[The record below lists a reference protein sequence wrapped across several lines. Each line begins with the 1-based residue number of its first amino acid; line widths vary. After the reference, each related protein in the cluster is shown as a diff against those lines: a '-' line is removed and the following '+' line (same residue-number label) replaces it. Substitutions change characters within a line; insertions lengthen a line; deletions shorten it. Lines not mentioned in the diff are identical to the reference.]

1 MKAIFICK
9 PATLEDV
16 KTVSARQKELH
27 ILPQE
32 YTVIEERRV
41 SESEWQELT
50 HSLLEDRAWLS
61 EFTGRLTAMPDIDWS
76 RHNCIKVT
84 CRGRGSLLIDPQGY
98 DYARY
103 VGILKG

>member
-16 KTVSARQKELH
+16 KTVSAMRKELH

-32 YTVIEERRV
+32 YTVIEERKV
-41 SESEWQELT
+41 STGEWDDLT
-50 HSLLEDRAWLS
+50 RSFLEDRAWVS

-76 RHNCIKVT
+76 KRNCIKVT
-84 CRGRGSLLIDPQGY
+84 CRGKGSLLIDPQGY

-103 VGILKG
+103 VGIAK